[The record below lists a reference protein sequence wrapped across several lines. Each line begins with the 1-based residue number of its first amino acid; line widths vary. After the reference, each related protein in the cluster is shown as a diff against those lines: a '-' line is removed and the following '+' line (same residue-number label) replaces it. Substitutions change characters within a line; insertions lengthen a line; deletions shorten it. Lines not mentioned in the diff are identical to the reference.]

1 MEAALKTFVTESLV
15 CALHVA
21 GWSETGP
28 EAEKMLAAFDERL
41 SMIVKVALRLNT
53 TLGEDWEAITV
64 QPDEAFDPETMD
76 DAYDEYEETEVIE
89 RVVCTTDIGL
99 TALSERGTNVKPK
112 VVIRSM
118 LDEDRGY

>member
-1 MEAALKTFVTESLV
+1 MFVTKSLV
-15 CALHVA
+15 CVLHVA

-28 EAEKMLAAFDERL
+28 EAEKTLAAFDERL

-53 TLGEDWEAITV
+53 TLEEDWEATTA

-76 DAYDEYEETEVIE
+76 DAYDEYEETGVIE

-99 TALSERGTNVKPK
+99 TALSEHGTNVKPK

-118 LDEDRGY
+118 LEEDRGY